1 MRESFIFYKS
11 FYESIKEL
19 DAEHQV
25 EIYNAIFK
33 HQFEGIETDLK
44 GISKSIFTLI
54 IPQLEANNK
63 RWENGKKGGR
73 PKNQKK
79 TEIKPNENQT
89 ITKVKANVN
98 DNVNVNENDND
109 NVNVNIFDYIESNF
123 GRTLNA
129 IEYEEIN
136 SWEDNELTRYAIK
149 QAVLNGAYNIKYISK
164 ILFNYKKNS
173 IITVQQA
180 QQEEKKFKGEQ
191 DVPEWFDKEIKG
203 DDASE
208 ESKEFA
214 RKYYGYSGE

>member
-89 ITKVKANVN
+89 ITKVKA
-98 DNVNVNENDND
+98 

>member
-33 HQFEGIETDLK
+33 HQFEGIETNLK

-73 PKNQKK
+73 PKNQNK
-79 TEIKPNENQT
+79 TERKPKENQT
-89 ITKVKANVN
+89 ITETKPNVNVN
-98 DNVNVNENDND
+98 DNENDNENH
-109 NVNVNIFDYIESNF
+109 NVNDNIFDYIEKNF
-123 GRTLNA
+123 GRTLNP

-173 IITVQQA
+173 ITTVQQA
-180 QQEEKKFKGEQ
+180 QQEEKRFKGEK
-191 DVPEWFDKEIKG
+191 DTPEWFDKEIK
-203 DDASE
+203 E
-208 ESKEFA
+208 EELTDEEREFN
-214 RKYYGYSGE
+214 RKYFGIN